1 MKALRLILIMALAAT
16 IPACNDE
23 NFDKEKCTI
32 TEFSNV
38 GKMIVEQDSNIY
50 QLYWEAPKI
59 KTNRNNT
66 TVIVTDDCEYE
77 VCVLIVDNSN
87 MDEYSNLEEY
97 FPNIKCIP
105 ISKTTGVCARISSDE
120 VIKAL
125 GDVKGFYFVVR
136 LENVHARFADMM
148 GMKEYDAFDGVFCVS
163 EQLLV
168 GNNSSQSHFWVL
180 VSSSDDA
187 LGEVKGSGFYYY
199 GEDVKLYATPKSDY
213 QFVGWYDA
221 ATKELY
227 SYKNPLQIS
236 VIDNVSLVAEF
247 AKVNYA
253 NLKPLQ
259 YENTDFYFNKWFTDG
274 QLSSPLKTVE
284 KVDGDKHFL
293 AYAIEV
299 PSAGND
305 WDVELCNVLRD
316 NYGQEVG
323 AKFTFDCDVYWESTF
338 GLDSADIRL
347 LTGKCY
353 IYGNDNDDSNNWLL
367 HDDWQWDADNNTE
380 LVTDNAG
387 GYWGYVH
394 NQSRKIPNKEWT
406 HVSWGN
412 ELTIG
417 EKGAE
422 YIGIQIN
429 LTNPAGTNNGT
440 FYFRDIKI
448 SMGNT
453 IYEID
458 YSDY

>member
-87 MDEYSNLEEY
+87 MGEYSNLEEY

-148 GMKEYDAFDGVFCVS
+148 GMKEYDAFDGIFCVS

-247 AKVNYA
+247 AKVNYT

-259 YENTDFYFNKWFTDG
+259 YENTDLYFNKWFTDG
-274 QLSSPLKTVE
+274 NKSIPLKIATNVAGE
-284 KVDGDKHFL
+284 YSTAF
-293 AYAIEV
+293 AIEV
-299 PSAGND
+299 LEEGDPWDNEFCCILRGND
-305 WDVELCNVLRD
+305 GQAED
-316 NYGQEVG
+316 N
-323 AKFTFDCDVYWESTF
+323 KFTFDCEVYWERASDNSNDT
-338 GLDSADIRL
+338 AVIRL
-347 LTGKCY
+347 LTGKVGKY
-353 IYGNDNDDSNNWLL
+353 RL
-367 HDDWQWDADNNTE
+367 HDDWQWNKENTE
-380 LVTDNAG
+380 LITDNAG
-387 GYWGYVH
+387 DFWVYDSADESFGHVF
-394 NQSRKIPNKEWT
+394 NLPRKIPNKEWT
-406 HVSWGN
+406 HVSWGD
-412 ELTIG
+412 ELKIG

-429 LTNPAGTNNGT
+429 LTNNDGTNNGI